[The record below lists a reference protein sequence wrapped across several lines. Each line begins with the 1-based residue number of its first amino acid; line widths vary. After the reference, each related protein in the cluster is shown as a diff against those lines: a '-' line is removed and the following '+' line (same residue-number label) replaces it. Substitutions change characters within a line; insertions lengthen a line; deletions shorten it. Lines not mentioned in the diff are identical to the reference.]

1 MLASTPSPYFALHSG
16 HAEQLDKIG
25 GLLEISAYL
34 LLALSWITSEMILEN
49 GLKEWESDLCI
60 SGGQNIP
67 DRAKQPVKRL

>member
-1 MLASTPSPYFALHSG
+1 MMV
-16 HAEQLDKIG
+16 
-25 GLLEISAYL
+25 LESFI
-34 LLALSWITSEMILEN
+34 EKMILEN